1 MKICMT
7 DKISIYNKV
16 TETENLISMETAL
29 IQIFNSYF
37 PNCEIYLPK
46 IYEDPVL
53 NAIKISKLV
62 AHQVVCNLWLNFAIF
77 ISWSN
82 LQGNTH
88 NRNCSEDSKHD
99 EANVSQ
105 KYAQI
110 KFEPVSSFITWQFNN
125 AIGT

>member
-7 DKISIYNKV
+7 DKISIYNKI

-37 PNCEIYLPK
+37 PNREIYFPK

-62 AHQVVCNLWLNFAIF
+62 AHQVVCNL
-77 ISWSN
+77 
-82 LQGNTH
+82 
-88 NRNCSEDSKHD
+88 
-99 EANVSQ
+99 
-105 KYAQI
+105 
-110 KFEPVSSFITWQFNN
+110 
-125 AIGT
+125 